1 MTDFAKELE
10 GKAYQ
15 LCNGLME
22 LDEFKS
28 WFTLAMA
35 SRTPTEPYSAPEPSS
50 PVRRNTE
57 FSDYYGRPYEPLDDD
72 MRQHHRDLTG
82 DGDP

>member
-28 WFTLAMA
+28 WFALAKA
-35 SRTPTEPYSAPEPSS
+35 GQTPTEAPAPAK
-50 PVRRNTE
+50 PARKDGE
-57 FSDYYGRPYEPLDDD
+57 FSDYYGTPYEPMDAS
-72 MRQHHRDLTG
+72 MEAHHRKLMGGG
-82 DGDP
+82 DQ

>member
-22 LDEFKS
+22 LEDFKS
-28 WFTLAMA
+28 WFALAKA
-35 SRTPTEPYSAPEPSS
+35 GRAPTEPVKPARKDS
-50 PVRRNTE
+50 E
-57 FSDYYGRPYEPLDDD
+57 FSDYYGAPYEPMDDD
-72 MRQHHRDLTG
+72 MRKHHRDLTG